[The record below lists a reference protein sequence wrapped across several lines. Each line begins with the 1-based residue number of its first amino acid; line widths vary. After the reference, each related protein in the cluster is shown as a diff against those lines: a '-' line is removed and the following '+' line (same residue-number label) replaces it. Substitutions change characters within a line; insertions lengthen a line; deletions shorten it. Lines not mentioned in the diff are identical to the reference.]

1 MKCCQ
6 GAPVKNSK
14 RKIRSSLILLI
25 AAATIGC
32 SGGNNGLAQTDPAPE
47 VVTPPD
53 TTTLVDL
60 MVTASPTQSKDFY
73 LLPESDDFDNIPQ
86 DPLNP
91 LTQEKVDAGKLIY
104 HDPAFAT
111 EGVGLRAKTW
121 SCATCHHARA
131 GFKSG
136 LIQGMGEGGEG
147 FGVKGETRTWHD
159 PDIGTQD
166 ADVQPVTSPT
176 VLNVAYQDVMLWNGA
191 LGNASNGIINAGI
204 DPERLMTEGTP
215 KEANREGLSGVETQA
230 IAGTG
235 VHRILAFP
243 PELEETDYY
252 QMLLDAFP
260 EFSRDELN
268 KSSTR
273 AIAAFERTVLANKAP
288 FQQWLRGD
296 EFAMS
301 QKEIYGAEVFF
312 GEGGCVACH
321 QGPALSSPVGAT
333 ADQVFFAVGFSD
345 LDVNEIIGEV
355 AEVVRLGRGGL
366 TGREADN
373 YKFKVPQLYNL
384 ADINVFGHGGSFT
397 SVREVVEYKNTGV
410 AQNDASTPNL
420 DYRFV
425 PLNLSSTQIDDL
437 LEFLE
442 VSLRDPD
449 LMRYEPTS
457 LPSGLCVINND
468 STSRADLGCD

>member
-1 MKCCQ
+1 ME
-6 GAPVKNSK
+6 SS
-14 RKIRSSLILLI
+14 RLKIHFSLLLGI
-25 AAATIGC
+25 IFVITGC
-32 SGGNNGLAQTDPAPE
+32 SGGGDGQVETVLEPVVETAPDASVLE
-47 VVTPPD
+47 
-53 TTTLVDL
+53 DL
-60 MVTASPTQSKDFY
+60 LTASSPTQSKDFY
-73 LLPESDDFDNIPQ
+73 LLPDSDDFNNIPQ

-91 LTQEKVDAGKLIY
+91 LTQAKVDAGKLIF

-111 EGVGLRAKTW
+111 EGVALRAKTW

-147 FGVKGETRTWHD
+147 FGLKGETRAWHD
-159 PDIGTQD
+159 PETGTQD

-191 LGNASNGIINAGI
+191 LGNASNGIINVGI
-204 DPERLMTEGTP
+204 DPDRLMTEGTP
-215 KEANREGLSGVETQA
+215 KEANREGLSGIETQA

-235 VHRILAFP
+235 VHRILGFP
-243 PELEETDYY
+243 PELESTDYY

-260 EFSRDELN
+260 EFSRDQLN
-268 KSSTR
+268 KASTR
-273 AIAAFERTVLANKAP
+273 AIAAFERTILANKAP

-296 EFAMS
+296 ESAMS
-301 QKEIYGAEVFF
+301 AKEISGAEVFF

-333 ADQVFFAVGFSD
+333 EDQVFFAVGFSD
-345 LDVNEIIGEV
+345 LDVNEVIGEI
-355 AEVVRLGRGGL
+355 ADGVRLGRGGL
-366 TGREADN
+366 TGNSADN

-384 ADINVFGHGGSFT
+384 VDINVFGHGGSFN
-397 SVREVVEYKNTGV
+397 SVREVVEYKNAGV
-410 AQNDASTPNL
+410 AQNDASTVNL

-425 PLNLSSTQIDDL
+425 PLNLSAAQIDDL
-437 LEFLE
+437 VEFLE

-468 STSRADLGCD
+468 TTSRADLGCDQ

>member
-1 MKCCQ
+1 ME
-6 GAPVKNSK
+6 SS
-14 RKIRSSLILLI
+14 RLKIHFSLLLGI
-25 AAATIGC
+25 IFVITGC
-32 SGGNNGLAQTDPAPE
+32 SGGGDGQVETVLEPVVETAPDASVLE
-47 VVTPPD
+47 
-53 TTTLVDL
+53 DL
-60 MVTASPTQSKDFY
+60 LTASSPTQSKDFY
-73 LLPESDDFDNIPQ
+73 LLPDSDDFNNIPQ

-91 LTQEKVDAGKLIY
+91 LTQAKVDAGKLIF

-111 EGVGLRAKTW
+111 EGVALRAKTW

-147 FGVKGETRTWHD
+147 FGLKGETRAWHD
-159 PDIGTQD
+159 PETGTQD

-191 LGNASNGIINAGI
+191 LGNASNGIINVGI
-204 DPERLMTEGTP
+204 DPDRLMTEGTP
-215 KEANREGLSGVETQA
+215 KEANREGLSGIETQA

-235 VHRILAFP
+235 VHRILGFP
-243 PELEETDYY
+243 PELESTDYY

-260 EFSRDELN
+260 EFSRDQLN
-268 KSSTR
+268 KASTR
-273 AIAAFERTVLANKAP
+273 AIAAFERTILANKAP

-296 EFAMS
+296 ESAMS
-301 QKEIYGAEVFF
+301 AKEISGAEVFF

-345 LDVNEIIGEV
+345 LDVNEVIGEI
-355 AEVVRLGRGGL
+355 ADGVRLGRGGL
-366 TGREADN
+366 TGNSADN

-384 ADINVFGHGGSFT
+384 VDINVFGHGGSFN
-397 SVREVVEYKNTGV
+397 SVREVVEYKNAGV
-410 AQNDASTPNL
+410 AQNDASTVNL

-425 PLNLSSTQIDDL
+425 PLNLSAAQIDDL
-437 LEFLE
+437 VEFLE

-468 STSRADLGCD
+468 TTSRADLGCDQ

>member
-1 MKCCQ
+1 MHHPMKLFF
-6 GAPVKNSK
+6 
-14 RKIRSSLILLI
+14 SSLLALGLV
-25 AAATIGC
+25 GC
-32 SGGNNGLAQTDPAPE
+32 GGGGSSDEPVIINDFFDQ
-47 VVTPPD
+47 PPD
-53 TTTLVDL
+53 TSGLVSK
-60 MVTASPTQSKDFY
+60 METASPTKSIDFY
-73 LLPESDDFDNIPQ
+73 LLPDSDDFDNIPQ

-91 LTQEKVDAGKLIY
+91 LTQAKVDVGKFIY

-111 EGVGLRAKTW
+111 EGVALRMKTW
-121 SCATCHHARA
+121 SCASCHHARA

-147 FGVKGETRTWHD
+147 FGVKGETRAWHD

-166 ADVQPVTSPT
+166 ADVQPVTSPA
-176 VLNVAYQDVMLWNGA
+176 VLNLAYQDVMLWNGA
-191 LGNASNGIINAGI
+191 LGNASNGIINVGI
-204 DPERLMTEGTP
+204 DPDRLMTEGTP
-215 KEANREGLSGVETQA
+215 KEANREGLSGIETQA

-235 VHRILAFP
+235 VHRILGFP

-260 EFSRDELN
+260 EFSRDELG

-273 AIAAFERTVLANKAP
+273 AIAAFERTILSNKSP
-288 FQQWLRGD
+288 FQMWLRGD

-301 QKEIYGAEVFF
+301 QKEISGAEVFF
-312 GEGGCVACH
+312 GDGGCVACH

-333 ADQVFFAVGFSD
+333 SDQVFFAVGFDD
-345 LDVNEIIGEV
+345 LDTNDIIGEV
-355 AEVVRLGRGGL
+355 ADGVRLGRGGL
-366 TGREADN
+366 TGDPADN
-373 YKFKVPQLYNL
+373 YKFKIPQLYNL
-384 ADINVFGHGGSFT
+384 ADINVFGHGGSFS
-397 SVREVVEYKNTGV
+397 SVREIIEYKNAGV
-410 AQNDASTPNL
+410 AQNDASTSNL

-425 PLNLSSTQIDDL
+425 PLNLSSSQIDNL
-437 LEFLE
+437 VEFIE

-468 STSRADLGCD
+468 ETSRSELGCD